1 MSRACVDNFI
11 NKFSVKQ
18 IIEMF
23 DLMPDVLFWVKD
35 EQNCFVYANKF
46 FLEHIGVTSLVQI
59 IGLRDFDFSP
69 AHMAKQYNVDDQKVM
84 NGEVVN
90 NRLEMNHTK
99 SGDIAWFTTSKRPLF
114 NEEGKPIGS
123 YGITRHLEKTSSA
136 LAGMDA
142 LKTPVAYVRKNYMQ
156 HICLEELADITHLS
170 ISALE
175 RRFKKF
181 LGKTPKQFIN
191 EVRLENA
198 RRLLIETNI
207 AIATIANNTGFGD
220 HSYFSRQFQKLFEQS
235 PSAFRQ
241 EHCSNETVSINT
253 TGTAELTSN
262 DNPQRYKHTDI

>member
-1 MSRACVDNFI
+1 MYKKTISTDDISKLVNT
-11 NKFSVKQ
+11 FSVKQ
-18 IIEMF
+18 IIGMF

-35 EQNCFVYANKF
+35 ENNCFVYANQF
-46 FLEHIGVTSLVQI
+46 FLEHIGVTSLGQVS
-59 IGLRDFDFSP
+59 GLSDFDFSP

-84 NGEVVN
+84 SGEIVN

-99 SGDIAWFTTSKRPLF
+99 SGSIAWFTTSKRPLL
-114 NEEGKPIGS
+114 NEEGQPIGS
-123 YGITRHLEKTSSA
+123 YGITRHLEKTSLA

-142 LKTPVAYVRKNYMQ
+142 LKTPVDFIRQNYMKN
-156 HICLEELADITHLS
+156 ISLEQLADITHLS

-207 AIATIANNTGFGD
+207 AIATIANDTGFAD

-235 PSAFRQ
+235 PSIFRQ
-241 EHCSNETVSINT
+241 EHQSIK
-253 TGTAELTSN
+253 
-262 DNPQRYKHTDI
+262 R

>member
-1 MSRACVDNFI
+1 MIKKTMSPTHVDKFI
-11 NKFSVKQ
+11 NQFSVKQ

-23 DLMPDVLFWVKD
+23 DLMSDVLFWVKD
-35 EQNCFVYANKF
+35 ENNCFVYANKY
-46 FLEHIGVTSLVQI
+46 FLEHLGVTSLTQI
-59 IGLRDFDFSP
+59 IGLNDFDFSH

-84 NGEVVN
+84 HGEVVN

-114 NEEGKPIGS
+114 NEQGKPIGS
-123 YGITRHLEKTSSA
+123 YGVTRHLEKTSLA

-142 LKTPVAYVRKNYMQ
+142 LKEPVDYVRKNYMQ
-156 HICLEELADITHLS
+156 NICLKELAEITHLS

-207 AIATIANNTGFGD
+207 AIATIANDTGFAD
-220 HSYFSRQFQKLFEQS
+220 HSYFSRQFQKLFDQS
-235 PSAFRQ
+235 PSVFRK
-241 EHCSNETVSINT
+241 EHCSNENAI
-253 TGTAELTSN
+253 
-262 DNPQRYKHTDI
+262 

>member
-1 MSRACVDNFI
+1 MNKKNKPPACIDKFI
-11 NKFSVKQ
+11 NQFSVKQ

-23 DLMPDVLFWVKD
+23 DLMPDILFWVKD
-35 EQNCFVYANKF
+35 QNNSFVYANKL
-46 FLEHIGVTSLVQI
+46 FLEHFGVTSLIQI
-59 IGLRDFDFSP
+59 TGLSDFDFSP

-84 NGEVVN
+84 HGEVVN

-114 NEEGKPIGS
+114 DEQGKPIGS
-123 YGITRHLEKTSSA
+123 YGVTRHLEKTSLA

-142 LKTPVAYVRKNYMQ
+142 LKEPVAYVRKNYMKN
-156 HICLEELADITHLS
+156 ICLKELAEITHLS

-207 AIATIANNTGFGD
+207 SIATIAYDTGFSD

-235 PSAFRQ
+235 PSIFRQ
-241 EHCSNETVSINT
+241 EYFSNKNI
-253 TGTAELTSN
+253 
-262 DNPQRYKHTDI
+262 I

>member
-1 MSRACVDNFI
+1 MHKTTMSSACVDKFI
-11 NKFSVKQ
+11 NQFSVKQ

-35 EQNCFVYANKF
+35 EKNCFVYANQF

-59 IGLRDFDFSP
+59 SGLNDFDFSP
-69 AHMAKQYNVDDQKVM
+69 AHLAKQFNVDDQKVM
-84 NGEVVN
+84 HGEVVN

-114 NEEGKPIGS
+114 NEQGKPIGS
-123 YGITRHLEKTSSA
+123 YGITRHLEKTSLA

-142 LKTPVAYVRKNYMQ
+142 LKEPVAYVRRNYMQ
-156 HICLEELADITHLS
+156 NICLEQLADVTHLS

-207 AIATIANNTGFGD
+207 AIATIANDTGFAD
-220 HSYFSRQFQKLFEQS
+220 HSYFSRQFLKLFEQS

-241 EHCSNETVSINT
+241 EHCSSKT
-253 TGTAELTSN
+253 LSN
-262 DNPQRYKHTDI
+262 DAKGNA